1 MIFSVLPK
9 NSNMTIKKLLVNI
22 SQVLGELKIE
32 YAVSGGV
39 AVSVWGRPRYT
50 ADLDIVVEII
60 SKEKIEKLTEE
71 LLKKFKTGY
80 LDKKA
85 AITAFEEKGEFNII
99 EPEHALKADFFVIV
113 QAEHQKIEIKR
124 AKKKKIGG
132 KLIKF
137 ISPEDLI
144 IAKLKWYQE
153 SQSDRQLEDI
163 AAVSEAGKIDKKYLD
178 SWIEKLKLEREWEE
192 SQAYRK

>member
-1 MIFSVLPK
+1 
-9 NSNMTIKKLLVNI
+9 MTIKKLLINI
-22 SQVLGELKIE
+22 SQVLDELKIE

-85 AITAFEEKGEFNII
+85 AITAFEEKGEFNLI
-99 EPEHALKADFFVIV
+99 EPEYGLKADFFVIG
-113 QAEHQKIEIKR
+113 QAEHQKLEIKR

-163 AAVSEAGKIDKKYLD
+163 AAVLEAGKIDKKYLN
-178 SWIEKLKLEREWEE
+178 SWIEKLELEREWEE